1 MDIRVLFSPPFFVRL
16 TSTLLIMPMHRSLV
30 LLLFFFMVAIRS
42 SFYMREQIQ
51 CCHSK
56 RLFMSK
62 VNKPPLSLSR
72 LIEFMKGKVKNDKIF
87 IRMEVMKIDMVF
99 ARKLCWEKL
108 LAVNVGVKL
117 YLGIRFKGGFDM
129 RSVRDL
135 VNKRGCGKI
144 DGQKVPLTDN
154 NIYGILNIEGIVS
167 EITLLG
173 CILKRLSTFRA
184 PSNLTSQKKPAI
196 SIVLG
201 FIGSKMILDFFGY
214 HVPSEVSPGCVAT
227 CLGGGVLLSLMRK
240 SSKGTD
246 EGKKSG

>member
-1 MDIRVLFSPPFFVRL
+1 
-16 TSTLLIMPMHRSLV
+16 
-30 LLLFFFMVAIRS
+30 
-42 SFYMREQIQ
+42 
-51 CCHSK
+51 
-56 RLFMSK
+56 
-62 VNKPPLSLSR
+62 
-72 LIEFMKGKVKNDKIF
+72 
-87 IRMEVMKIDMVF
+87 MEVMKIDMVF

-144 DGQKVPLTDN
+144 DEQKVPLTDN
-154 NIYGILNIEGIVS
+154 NIVEQYGILNIEGIVS
-167 EITLLG
+167 EITL
-173 CILKRLSTFRA
+173 CW
-184 PSNLTSQKKPAI
+184 PAI

-201 FIGSKMILDFFGY
+201 FIGSKIILDFFGGNAWKNIKLDHSSAGY
-214 HVPSEVSPGCVAT
+214 HVPTEVSPGCVAT

-246 EGKKSG
+246 EEKKVGEDLYFLFSV